1 MSVIKSM
8 SDLHLGKDFIYDF
21 MQYASLKYKLKE
33 DQKIQVNY
41 ILNDRYKYGSFIEN
55 ERSTLST
62 EINELN
68 QSYSNSIDNI
78 NLNIINDNRLSNNS
92 NIIISRNNDDEDKN
106 DESDGSVESID
117 VEVMTKK

>member
-8 SDLHLGKDFIYDF
+8 SDLHLGKDFINDF
-21 MQYASLKYKLKE
+21 IEYASIKYKLKE

-41 ILNDRYKYGSFIEN
+41 ILNDNECGSFNDN

-78 NLNIINDNRLSNNS
+78 NIINENRNSNNS
-92 NIIISRNNDDEDKN
+92 NIIISKSNDDDNK

-117 VEVMTKK
+117 VEAMPK